1 MALIHEVQNESQ
13 RGLILSILVDWKLE
27 WMPFSEL
34 RVQILRRSGYALTD
48 KELQFHLNYLAAR
61 DYIESRRLRA
71 GRADLELTTVRAT
84 AKGLDLREGRIE
96 PDPGVAL

>member
-1 MALIHEVQNESQ
+1 MSLTHEVQNESQ

-27 WMPFSEL
+27 WMPFNEL
-34 RVQILRRSGYALTD
+34 RLQILRRSGYTLAEQ
-48 KELQFHLNYLAAR
+48 ELQFHLNYLGAR
-61 DYIESRRLRA
+61 EYIETRRLRA

-84 AKGLDLREGRIE
+84 AKALDLKEGRIT